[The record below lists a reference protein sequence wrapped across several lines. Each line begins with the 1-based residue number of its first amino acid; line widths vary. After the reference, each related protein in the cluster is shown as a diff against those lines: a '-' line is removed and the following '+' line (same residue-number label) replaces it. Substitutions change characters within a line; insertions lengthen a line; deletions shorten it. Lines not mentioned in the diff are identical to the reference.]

1 MHRALGNRPE
11 LGFAG
16 EETGKYSRRVCTLPS
31 FFSPAGPEGGRRGG
45 VSLAAELGSWQ

>member
-31 FFSPAGPEGGRRGG
+31 FSPAGPEGGRRGG